1 MTFKNDAVKDIN
13 LSDKVIEFIKEHK
26 MAITSTFIAVSLSV
40 TLMGCTPAQNEQEE
54 VNNNPDTEEVIE
66 STQEEINNPT
76 TEENNNEIANN
87 KSAVITSV
95 NIAKESAEKLK
106 ELKDTATSSE
116 EYEAGLK
123 QSVAE
128 FDALYGMIV
137 KGESYQGI
145 TFEDLSTK
153 EKIDTIDS
161 TMTIGEI
168 IETVEPNYKEDIET
182 KKQEIYSSY
191 KDFIDKYGPK
201 IREKVVSGGAWLYN
215 KGKDAASEA
224 KDIWSDIKEEANKQ
238 R

>member
-26 MAITSTFIAVSLSV
+26 MAITSTFMAVSLSV
-40 TLMGCTPAQNEQEE
+40 TLMGCTPATNEQEE
-54 VNNNPDTEEVIE
+54 IVDNQNTEQTTAEEVE
-66 STQEEINNPT
+66 NALTNEQKETSET
-76 TEENNNEIANN
+76 TADK

-95 NIAKESAEKLK
+95 NLAKESAEKLK
-106 ELKDTATSSE
+106 DMKETATSSQ
-116 EYEAGLK
+116 EYQEGLK

-128 FDALYGMIV
+128 FDALYRMIV
-137 KGESYQGI
+137 KGENYQGI
-145 TFEDLSTK
+145 TFEDLSTA

-161 TMTIGEI
+161 TMSIGEI
-168 IETVEPNYKEDIET
+168 IETVEPNHKEDIET

-191 KDFIDKYGPK
+191 KDFIDKYGPE
-201 IREKVVSGGAWLYN
+201 IREKVVLGGAWIYN
-215 KGKDAASEA
+215 KGKEAASEA

>member
-26 MAITSTFIAVSLSV
+26 MAITSTFMAVSLSV
-40 TLMGCTPAQNEQEE
+40 TLMGCTPATNEQEE
-54 VNNNPDTEEVIE
+54 IVDNQNTEQTTAEEVE
-66 STQEEINNPT
+66 NALTNEQKETSET
-76 TEENNNEIANN
+76 TADK

-95 NIAKESAEKLK
+95 NLAKESAEKLK
-106 ELKDTATSSE
+106 DMKETATSSQ
-116 EYEAGLK
+116 EYQEGLK

-128 FDALYGMIV
+128 FDALYRMIV
-137 KGESYQGI
+137 KGENYQGI
-145 TFEDLSTK
+145 TFEDLSTA

-161 TMTIGEI
+161 TMSIGEI
-168 IETVEPNYKEDIET
+168 IETVEPNHKEDIET

-201 IREKVVSGGAWLYN
+201 IREKVVSGGAWIYN
-215 KGKDAASEA
+215 KGKEAASEA